1 MKPSFDSWK
10 KVHVH
15 RPWSSW
21 GSLTTSVS
29 TIRFLEYI
37 VIISTQMIKKPM
49 RRGTLIDLIFT
60 NKEELVGV
68 VKAGGHCGCSDQVM
82 VEISFLRE
90 ANKANN

>member
-1 MKPSFDSWK
+1 
-10 KVHVH
+10 
-15 RPWSSW
+15 
-21 GSLTTSVS
+21 
-29 TIRFLEYI
+29 
-37 VIISTQMIKKPM
+37 MIKKPM